1 MEQIEKKIRYSKLM
15 SIYGSLL
22 SYSQR
27 EIGSDYF
34 IYDLSISEIAESRN
48 VSRSAVEDAI
58 SKASKKLDEFEDKM
72 HVLKRNENI
81 MKITS
86 KLKQKALNCSEIDEI
101 SAIEE
106 ELDYGIWSTWW
117 ETSKNL

>member
-86 KLKQKALNCSEIDEI
+86 KLKQKALNCSEIHEI

-106 ELDYGIWSTWW
+106 ELDYGI
-117 ETSKNL
+117 